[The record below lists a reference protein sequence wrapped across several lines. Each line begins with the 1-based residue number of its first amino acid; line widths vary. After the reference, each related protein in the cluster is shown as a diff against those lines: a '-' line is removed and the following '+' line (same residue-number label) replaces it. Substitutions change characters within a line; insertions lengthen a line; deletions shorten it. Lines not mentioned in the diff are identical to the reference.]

1 MLNHH
6 PSTPS
11 KGRSRASSVP
21 PVMPTPTRKTT
32 YGEPSSKGKDPPRYY
47 KKKGPGI
54 PDPNKYQRT
63 LDNPI
68 DNPVP
73 YSASSLPV
81 SRQTSDRTRSTTNVP
96 SDVSGFGGG
105 PSGREFPSVGTQ
117 TDLHKFLPRRENETN
132 VEYSRRLNDF
142 ILSNPEQYSPQ
153 LQQAAYKNINR
164 ASETETKNFFQKN
177 KLLLSAG
184 LGVGGFLLTEFVK
197 GKNKRSNNMDPYNN
211 LVNLAKIPRLV

>member
-1 MLNHH
+1 MIDRLEAKYKGVEDSSHGSTLERQSVGGGYVEPP

-105 PSGREFPSVGTQ
+105 PSGREFPSVGT
-117 TDLHKFLPRRENETN
+117 
-132 VEYSRRLNDF
+132 
-142 ILSNPEQYSPQ
+142 
-153 LQQAAYKNINR
+153 
-164 ASETETKNFFQKN
+164 
-177 KLLLSAG
+177 
-184 LGVGGFLLTEFVK
+184 
-197 GKNKRSNNMDPYNN
+197 
-211 LVNLAKIPRLV
+211 